1 MWNSLHRSCPSCC
14 ANLQHTHS
22 ANLRTTRKRH
32 QARLNCIEMQF
43 FLVETSEFFLGQY
56 NTCKAV
62 MLLKFKA
69 FSGHPGKDAVVR
81 VFASSELSCC
91 TNLKG
96 LGFTASRK
104 RRSQVELQCNAQQF
118 MLQRIAFQRVILS
131 ANANEEDATIP
142 NQCHQIQILSSIN
155 HLYRN
160 QKENVID
167 CRVFCTC

>member
-91 TNLKG
+91 TNLMGFG
-96 LGFTASRK
+96 LY
-104 RRSQVELQCNAQQF
+104 C
-118 MLQRIAFQRVILS
+118 FQ
-131 ANANEEDATIP
+131 EEA
-142 NQCHQIQILSSIN
+142 LSSWASMQCAGI
-155 HLYRN
+155 YVA
-160 QKENVID
+160 QD
-167 CRVFCTC
+167 CIPESDFICKCQ